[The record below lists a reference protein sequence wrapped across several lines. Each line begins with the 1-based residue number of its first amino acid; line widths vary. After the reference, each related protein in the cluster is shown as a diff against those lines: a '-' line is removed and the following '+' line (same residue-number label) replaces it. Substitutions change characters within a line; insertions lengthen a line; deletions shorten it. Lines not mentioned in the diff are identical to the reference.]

1 MVRLPRLR
9 RRRAKGAGSVAST
22 AGVIVIDCA
31 PNIRD
36 RSRKVVRSL
45 MNPVVPVPVLIE
57 EPIESC

>member
-9 RRRAKGAGSVAST
+9 RRRAKGVSSVASS